1 MSCGICGNAMELTE
15 PTIRLLCEHQFHT
28 ECFLRQFAINTV
40 AETRCSSCNSYI
52 TPNDY
57 IEAAEGV
64 HGEAAQNEVVQMMW
78 NSEPRFKETLA
89 SIRALQNELT
99 RDTTAANKRV
109 RILKQQ
115 MEDEIGESVELIKGK
130 VREYKKKMAA
140 TDEYKAYMR
149 SRKKYSAALNRMD
162 TVWGVGAWRLRR
174 ALHNVAAAQP
184 YLPTIR
190 FRFGRCYLGREFNVR
205 IE

>member
-1 MSCGICGNAMELTE
+1 
-15 PTIRLLCEHQFHT
+15 
-28 ECFLRQFAINTV
+28 
-40 AETRCSSCNSYI
+40 
-52 TPNDY
+52 
-57 IEAAEGV
+57 
-64 HGEAAQNEVVQMMW
+64 MMW

-115 MEDEIGESVELIKGK
+115 MDDEIDESIELIKGK
-130 VREYKKKMAA
+130 VKEYKKKLAE
-140 TDEYKAYMR
+140 TDEYKAYMQ
-149 SRKKYSAALNRMD
+149 SRKKYSGALNRLG
-162 TVWGVGAWRLRR
+162 TVWGLTVWRLRR
-174 ALHNVAAAQP
+174 ALHGITAAQP

-205 IE
+205 VE